1 MKFNIFKKKKIMHLK
16 TYGDE
21 VLKKTSVPV
30 NNIDEKILDLAKAMK
45 YTMNKAEGVGLAAP
59 QVGYSLRL
67 VILGVPNL
75 TRKEMVAISP
85 GELLLLPEMPL
96 ALVNPEIT
104 VISNNIT
111 EAEEGCLSVP
121 ELYAKVKRP
130 DRLMLSAQRL
140 DGSRINVECG
150 GFLSRVILHEI
161 DHLNGVLFVE
171 KLEEAEY
178 SRIKHDLKKI
188 ARLKNK
194 RKREHNLL

>member
-1 MKFNIFKKKKIMHLK
+1 MHLK

-21 VLKKTSVPV
+21 VLKKRSLPV
-30 NNIDEKILDLAKAMK
+30 SHIDEKILELAKAMK

-59 QVGYSLRL
+59 QVGYNLRL

-96 ALVNPEIT
+96 ALINPEIT
-104 VISNNIT
+104 IISNNIT

-130 DRLMLSAQRL
+130 DKLMLSAQRL
-140 DGSRINVECG
+140 DGSKINVECG
-150 GFLSRVILHEI
+150 GFLARVIQHEI
-161 DHLNGVLFVE
+161 DHLNGILFVD
-171 KLEEAEY
+171 KLEKDEFA
-178 SRIKHDLKKI
+178 RIKHDLKKI
-188 ARLKNK
+188 TRMKNRSK
-194 RKREHNLL
+194 RDNNIL